1 MSFSYCSTLFL
12 WLSKWFRWFWNTL
25 CYSELRDFS
34 FYQMPT
40 IKLLFFVFNEIKIKI
55 LDTFFSQFSV
65 RWDSVNSSQY
75 ECKKRYITSY
85 QFFYS
90 FILVSSHTPQ
100 IDHIFVVNLQSKLR
114 TAMAHNEKTSNRP
127 TERSQKTVSLESDKK
142 AEFLVNDLG

>member
-12 WLSKWFRWFWNTL
+12 WLSKWFRRFGNTL

-40 IKLLFFVFNEIKIKI
+40 IKLLFFVFNEIKI

-75 ECKKRYITSY
+75 ECKKEVHNQLSV
-85 QFFYS
+85 FYS

-114 TAMAHNEKTSNRP
+114 TAMVHNEKTSDRP
-127 TERSQKTVSLESDKK
+127 NDRPSDHRKL
-142 AEFLVNDLG
+142 FL